1 MALHHTCYSS
11 EKEANKLH
19 SGKLINQDPGW
30 WDEGQLYNKYLY
42 DIIVI
47 TLNLSPLSL
56 VCNNN
61 DITIVL
67 VIYNYNLSIIHY
79 TVLHDKSTL

>member
-1 MALHHTCYSS
+1 MVLHNTCYSGG
-11 EKEANKLH
+11 KEANKLH

-30 WDEGQLYNKYLY
+30 WDGDQLYNKYSC

-47 TLNLSPLSL
+47 TLNLGPSVS
-56 VCNNN
+56 CNNN
-61 DITIVL
+61 DITFVL

-79 TVLHDKSTL
+79 AVLHDKSTS